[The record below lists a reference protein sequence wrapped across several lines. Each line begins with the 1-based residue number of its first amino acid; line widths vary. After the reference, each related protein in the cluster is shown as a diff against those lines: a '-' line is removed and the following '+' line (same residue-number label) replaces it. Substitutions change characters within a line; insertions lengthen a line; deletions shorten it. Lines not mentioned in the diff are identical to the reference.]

1 MENKWKEMYKSKL
14 TTAEGAVKFIKNG
27 DLIASAS
34 INGQPT
40 QIVDALVRRMAS
52 GEIKDSRILFS
63 LSVRMSA
70 LQNPEIIE
78 QCYQNNNTLDTMYAG
93 PLERYFLEQ
102 GSYSYVPHRLQDGPL
117 MTARVGLHAGLIT
130 VSPMDK
136 HGYFSTGT
144 NPEYIYGFIR
154 RNPGCKILAE
164 VNENMPRTFGNNHFH
179 ISELTAIVENNV
191 PLFELPPI
199 PISEQDE
206 LIGQYIA
213 ERVPDGACLQLGIG
227 GMPNAVAKYLTH
239 KKDLGIHTEML
250 CDTMV
255 DLYEAGAI
263 TGSKKKLMPRKWAA
277 CFAMGTKRLYDFMAD
292 NPMIEMY
299 DSEWI
304 NDPYN
309 IAKNDNVV
317 SINATLEVDLS
328 GQCAS
333 EAIGTRQYSGAGGQ
347 MDFTEGTWR
356 SNGGQAFLA
365 LYSTYKDKSGKLHS
379 SIVPTLTPGSMVTTT
394 RNDVQYVV
402 TEYGVAWL
410 KGFDLRQRVKELV
423 RIAHPDFRDQLME
436 EARKLKYIR

>member
-1 MENKWKEMYKSKL
+1 MYKRKH
-14 TTAEGAVKFIKNG
+14 TTAEEAVKAIDNG
-27 DLIASAS
+27 ILIAAAS
-34 INGQPT
+34 INGQPPLL
-40 QIVDALVRRMAS
+40 VDAMIRRMAS
-52 GEIKDSRILFS
+52 GGIRDARFLFS
-63 LSVRMSA
+63 LSVRMTA
-70 LQNPEIIE
+70 LHNPEIIA
-78 QCYQNNNTLDTMYAG
+78 QCEEYNNTLDTMYAG

-102 GSYSYVPHRLQDGPL
+102 GGFSYVPHRLADGPL
-117 MTARVGLHAGLIT
+117 MTARVGMGAALIT
-130 VSPMDK
+130 LSPMDK
-136 HGYFSTGT
+136 HGFFSTGA

-164 VNENMPRTFGNNHFH
+164 VNQYMPRTYGNNHFH
-179 ISELTAIVENNV
+179 ISELTAIVENHI
-191 PLFELPPI
+191 PLVELPPI

-206 LIGQYIA
+206 MIGQYIA
-213 ERVPDGACLQLGIG
+213 ERVPDGACIQLGIG
-227 GMPNAVAKYLTH
+227 GMPNAVAKYLIN
-239 KKDLGIHTEML
+239 KKDLGIHSEML

-263 TGSKKKLMPRKWAA
+263 TGSKKKLLPRKWTA
-277 CFAMGTKRLYDFMAD
+277 CFAMGTKRIYDFID
-292 NPMIEMY
+292 ENPLVEMY
-299 DSEWI
+299 DSEWV

-309 IAKNDNVV
+309 ISQNDNMI

-365 LYSTYKDKSGKLHS
+365 LYSTYKDKSGVMHS

-402 TEYGVAWL
+402 TEFGIARL
-410 KGFDLRQRVKELV
+410 KGFDLRQRVKDLV
-423 RIAHPDFRDQLME
+423 RIAHPDFRDWLME
-436 EARKLKYIR
+436 EARKLKYIK

>member
-1 MENKWKEMYKSKL
+1 
-14 TTAEGAVKFIKNG
+14 
-27 DLIASAS
+27 
-34 INGQPT
+34 
-40 QIVDALVRRMAS
+40 
-52 GEIKDSRILFS
+52 
-63 LSVRMSA
+63 
-70 LQNPEIIE
+70 
-78 QCYQNNNTLDTMYAG
+78 
-93 PLERYFLEQ
+93 
-102 GSYSYVPHRLQDGPL
+102 

-130 VSPMDK
+130 VSAMDK
-136 HGYFSTGT
+136 HGYIQHRNQPG
-144 NPEYIYGFIR
+144 IYLWFYS
-154 RNPGCKILAE
+154 PQSGCKILAE
-164 VNENMPRTFGNNHFH
+164 VNQYMPKTFGNNHFH
-179 ISELTAIVENNV
+179 ISELAAIVENDV

-199 PISEQDE
+199 PITEQDE

-263 TGSKKKLMPRKWAA
+263 TGARKKLLPRKWAA

-292 NPMIEMY
+292 TPMVALY

-365 LYSTYKDKSGKLHS
+365 LYSTYTDKNGVKHS
-379 SIVPTLTPGSMVTTT
+379 SIVPTLTPGALVTTT

-410 KGFDLRQRVKELV
+410 KGFDLRQRVKDLV
-423 RIAHPDFRDQLME
+423 RIAHPDFRDWLLE

>member
-1 MENKWKEMYKSKL
+1 MEKKWQEMYQSKL
-14 TTAEGAVKFIKNG
+14 KTAEEAVTVIDNG
-27 DLIASAS
+27 ILIASAS
-34 INGQPT
+34 INGQPA
-40 QIVDALVRRMAS
+40 QLVDALIRRMAS
-52 GEIKDSRILFS
+52 GEIRDTRFLFS

-70 LQNPEIIE
+70 LHDPAIIE
-78 QCYQNNNTLDTMYAG
+78 QCSQNNNTLDTMYAG
-93 PLERYFLEQ
+93 PLERYFLDQ

-154 RNPGCKILAE
+154 RNPGCMILAE
-164 VNENMPRTFGNNHFH
+164 VNRYMPKTCGNNHFH
-179 ISELTAIVENNV
+179 ISELTAVVENDI

-206 LIGQYIA
+206 LIGQFIA

-263 TGSKKKLMPRKWAA
+263 TGTKKKLLPRKWAA
-277 CFAMGTKRLYDFMAD
+277 CFAMGTQRLYDFMAD
-292 NPMIEMY
+292 NPMIEMH

-304 NDPYN
+304 NNPYN
-309 IAKNDNVV
+309 ISMNDNVV

-347 MDFTEGTWR
+347 MDFTEGAWK

-365 LYSTYKDKSGKLHS
+365 VYSTYKDKSGVMHS

-423 RIAHPDFRDQLME
+423 RISHPDFRDELLE
-436 EARKLKYIR
+436 EARKLKYIK

>member
-1 MENKWKEMYKSKL
+1 MEKRWQEMYRSKL
-14 TTAEGAVKFIKNG
+14 KTAEEAVKVIDNG
-27 DLIASAS
+27 ILIASAS
-34 INGQPT
+34 INGQPP
-40 QIVDALVRRMAS
+40 QLVDALVRRMAS
-52 GEIKDSRILFS
+52 GEIRDARFLFS
-63 LSVRMSA
+63 LSVRMTA
-70 LQNPEIIE
+70 LHDPEIIE
-78 QCYQNNNTLDTMYAG
+78 QCSQHNNTLDTMYAG

-102 GSYSYVPHRLQDGPL
+102 GSYSYVPHRLADGPL
-117 MTARVGLHAGLIT
+117 MTARVGMGAALIT
-130 VSPMDK
+130 VSPMDR
-136 HGYFSTGT
+136 HGFFSTGI

-154 RNPGCKILAE
+154 RNPGCMILAE
-164 VNENMPRTFGNNHFH
+164 VNNYMPRTFGNNHFH
-179 ISELTAIVENNV
+179 ISELTAVVENDV
-191 PLFELPPI
+191 PLFELPSI

-206 LIGQYIA
+206 LIGQFIA

-263 TGSKKKLMPRKWAA
+263 NGSKKKLLPRKWAA

-292 NPMIEMY
+292 NPMIEMH

-309 IAKNDNVV
+309 ISLNDNVV

-347 MDFTEGTWR
+347 MDFTEGAWR

-365 LYSTYKDKSGKLHS
+365 LYSTYKDKSGILHS
-379 SIVPTLTPGSMVTTT
+379 SIVPTLTPGAMVTTT

-402 TEYGVAWL
+402 TEFGVARL
-410 KGFDLRQRVKELV
+410 KGFDLRQRVKDLV
-423 RIAHPDFRDQLME
+423 RIAHPDFRDMLME
-436 EARKLKYIR
+436 EARKLKYIK

>member
-14 TTAEGAVKFIKNG
+14 MSAEDSVKLLSDG
-27 DLIASAS
+27 QLIASAS

-40 QIVDALVRRMAS
+40 KIVDALIRRMAA
-52 GEIKDSRILFS
+52 GDLKNARFLFS
-63 LSVRMSA
+63 LSVRPSA
-70 LQNPEIIE
+70 LHNPELIE
-78 QCYQNNNTLDTMYAG
+78 KCEQYNNTLDTMYAG
-93 PLERYFLEQ
+93 PLERYFLENN
-102 GSYSYVPHRLQDGPL
+102 YFSYVPHRLADGPL

-136 HGYFSTGT
+136 HGYFSTGA

-154 RNPGCKILAE
+154 RNPGCIILAE
-164 VNENMPRTFGNNHFH
+164 VNQHMPWTNGNNHFH
-179 ISELTAIVENNV
+179 ISELAAVVENDV

-213 ERVPDGACLQLGIG
+213 DMVPDGACLQ
-227 GMPNAVAKYLTH
+227 
-239 KKDLGIHTEML
+239 LGIHTEML

-255 DLYEAGAI
+255 DLYEAGVI
-263 TGSKKKLMPRKWAA
+263 TCAKKNFMPRKWIA
-277 CFAMGTKRLYDFMAD
+277 CFAMGTKRLYDFMD
-292 NPMIEMY
+292 RNPLVELY
-299 DSEWI
+299 DSEWV

-309 IAKNDNVV
+309 ISRNDNVV
-317 SINATLEVDLS
+317 SINATLEVDFT

-356 SNGGQAFLA
+356 SKGGKAFLA
-365 LYSTYKDKSGKLHS
+365 LYSTYKDKQGVTHS
-379 SIVPTLTPGSMVTTT
+379 SIVPTLTPGSLVTTT
-394 RNDVQYVV
+394 RNDVQYIV

-410 KGFDLRQRVKELV
+410 KGFDLRERTRALI
-423 RIAHPDFRDQLME
+423 RIAHPDFRDELTE
-436 EARKLKYIR
+436 EARKLKYIK